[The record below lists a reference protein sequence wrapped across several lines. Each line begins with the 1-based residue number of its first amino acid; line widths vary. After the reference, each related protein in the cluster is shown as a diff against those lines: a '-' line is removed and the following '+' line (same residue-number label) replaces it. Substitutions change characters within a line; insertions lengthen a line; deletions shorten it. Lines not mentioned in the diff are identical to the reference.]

1 MRTKG
6 AVSKKKVAP
15 MSEVTGTPYIPEVE
29 IPKIAELGGFGNEDT
44 QRLVAKVNEIIRF
57 INK

>member
-1 MRTKG
+1 MARTKG
-6 AVSKKKVAP
+6 AKAKKVEAP
-15 MSEVTGTPYIPEVE
+15 VEVPMARVE
-29 IPKIAELGGFGNEDT
+29 IPVGIVEIGGFGNEDT